1 MDTVL
6 SCDELRRT
14 YPGPAG
20 AQRVL
25 NGIDL
30 QVGKGERL
38 CILGPS
44 GSGKTTLL
52 YLLAG
57 LDQPTGGTV
66 TFSGKSYAAM
76 SDGALAR
83 LRRDRFGFIFQG
95 YNLVP
100 SMTAQQNVEL
110 PLRLNGA
117 RKAAQRASELLTQ
130 VGLADKLRHTPGML
144 SGGEQQRVAIARAL
158 VTSPEVIFADEP
170 TGNLDEQTGR
180 EVMGL
185 IARLTSETGAACIM
199 VTHNPDWIEL
209 CDRAIVLRDGRLEV
223 AE

>member
-1 MDTVL
+1 MESLL
-6 SCDELRRT
+6 SCEGLRRT
-14 YPGPAG
+14 YAGPAG

-30 QVGKGERL
+30 TVAKGERL

-57 LDQPTGGTV
+57 LDRPTEGSVSFAGR
-66 TFSGKSYAAM
+66 SYGSL
-76 SDGALAR
+76 SDGHLAK
-83 LRRDRFGFIFQG
+83 LRRERFGFIFQS

-100 SMTAQQNVEL
+100 SMTARQNVEL
-110 PLRLNGA
+110 PLRLTSRRGA
-117 RKAAQRASELLTQ
+117 AKLAEETLAR
-130 VGLADKLRHTPGML
+130 VGLAAKVQSIPGTL

-158 VTSPEVIFADEP
+158 VTSPQIIFADEP

-185 IARLTSETGAACIM
+185 IAELTGETGAACVM
-199 VTHNPDWIEL
+199 VTHNTDWVEL
-209 CDRAIVLRDGRLEV
+209 CDRAIVLRDGLLEV
-223 AE
+223 VK